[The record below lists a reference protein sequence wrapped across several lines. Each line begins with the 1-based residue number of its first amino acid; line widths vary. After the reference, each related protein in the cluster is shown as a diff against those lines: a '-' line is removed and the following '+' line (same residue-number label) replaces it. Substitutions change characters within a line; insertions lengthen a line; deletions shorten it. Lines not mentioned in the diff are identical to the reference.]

1 MYLVME
7 VNINTHL
14 VMDHRDT
21 GTAPVSIIYETLWYA
36 AVSAECRR
44 IGAYT
49 DDPNGCRLTP
59 MLDEDVIHKLPSYNG
74 GS

>member
-21 GTAPVSIIYETLWYA
+21 GTASVYMVYKTIWYM
-36 AVSAECRR
+36 AVAEECRR
-44 IGAYT
+44 IGACT
-49 DDPNGCRLTP
+49 EEPHGCRLTP